1 MPAKILLAS
10 AALLASSSQ
19 TLIARTGYDA
29 VKNYSIRGNPNGPWS
44 YLSGILLPHK
54 ANSVQGIKRLL
65 VWYSSLQPCCNNG
78 YVVRNTTGATADVL
92 TIVSPVDHLWFDPQS
107 NPAITV
113 RFQAP
118 KAGLYVF
125 SGDFLG
131 IDTNEVSHSVLIMN
145 NGTQVF
151 GGTIASFGQS
161 LPYQL
166 KLTLA
171 VGDTID
177 FICQTGA
184 TLNDLSTGL
193 AVKVSAP

>member
-1 MPAKILLAS
+1 
-10 AALLASSSQ
+10 
-19 TLIARTGYDA
+19 
-29 VKNYSIRGNPNGPWS
+29 
-44 YLSGILLPHK
+44 
-54 ANSVQGIKRLL
+54 
-65 VWYSSLQPCCNNG
+65 
-78 YVVRNTTGATADVL
+78 
-92 TIVSPVDHLWFDPQS
+92 
-107 NPAITV
+107 
-113 RFQAP
+113 
-118 KAGLYVF
+118 
-125 SGDFLG
+125 
-131 IDTNEVSHSVLIMN
+131 MN